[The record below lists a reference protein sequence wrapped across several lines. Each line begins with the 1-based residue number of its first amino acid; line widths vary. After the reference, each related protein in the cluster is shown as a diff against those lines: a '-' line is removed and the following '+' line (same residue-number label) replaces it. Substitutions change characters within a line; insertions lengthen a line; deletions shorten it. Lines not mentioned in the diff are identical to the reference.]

1 MSDEGFHEIQLNS
14 KQVIFICMAAALV
27 LVVAFLSGVLV
38 GRGVR
43 SEKDTPA
50 ADPVAAAAPVTS
62 DPVAGAPAPAATQ
75 VAPPPAAVP
84 PPTPDEDF
92 TYEKRLEGKEAPKE
106 TLQPM
111 TAPPPAAASLRD
123 AKDAAKPAKDAKAT
137 AKPAKDAKDAPKS
150 AKDAAAAKDAATA
163 KTSATEA
170 PKAGK
175 ADASSFPDPGGSGY
189 YLKIVAYR
197 DRAQAENVAQ
207 RLSGKGYRSYIV
219 PAGSLFSV
227 RVGKYKSR
235 KEADSARR
243 RLEKEE
249 QLKPLIS
256 H

>member
-14 KQVIFICMAAALV
+14 KQLIFLCMAAALV

-43 SEKDTPA
+43 SEKDAPA
-50 ADPVAAAAPVTS
+50 AEAVAAAVPVSS
-62 DPVAGAPAPAATQ
+62 DTATGAPIPASTQ
-75 VAPPPAAVP
+75 STAPPPAVA
-84 PPTPDEDF
+84 PPTPVDEDL

-111 TAPPPAAASLRD
+111 PPPAERAK
-123 AKDAAKPAKDAKAT
+123 AKDAPKPTKEAAKPAKEAAKPAKDA
-137 AKPAKDAKDAPKS
+137 
-150 AKDAAAAKDAATA
+150 AAAKASAPEPSKAAA
-163 KTSATEA
+163 
-170 PKAGK
+170 
-175 ADASSFPDPGGSGY
+175 SFPEPAGGGY

-197 DRAQAENVAQ
+197 DRAQAESVAR
-207 RLSGKGYRSYIV
+207 RLNGKGYSTYVV
-219 PAGSLFSV
+219 PAGSLHSV
-227 RVGKYKSR
+227 RVGKYRSR
-235 KEADSARR
+235 KEADSVRR

>member
-1 MSDEGFHEIQLNS
+1 MSDDGFHEIQLNS

-50 ADPVAAAAPVTS
+50 ADAVAAAAPVAS
-62 DPVAGAPAPAATQ
+62 EVVAGAPATTVTPAA
-75 VAPPPAAVP
+75 APPPAVA
-84 PPTPDEDF
+84 PPTPVDEDL
-92 TYEKRLEGKEAPKE
+92 TYEKRLEGKSAPKE

-111 TAPPPAAASLRD
+111 TPPPAPQAGARE
-123 AKDAAKPAKDAKAT
+123 AV
-137 AKPAKDAKDAPKS
+137 KPAKDAKDAAKPTKD
-150 AKDAAAAKDAATA
+150 AKDAAKPVKEAAAA
-163 KTSATEA
+163 KTSA
-170 PKAGK
+170 P
-175 ADASSFPDPGGSGY
+175 ADAARAAKSEGSSFPEPGGSGY

-197 DRAQAENVAQ
+197 DRAQAESVAQ

-219 PAGSLFSV
+219 PAGSLYSV

-235 KEADSARR
+235 READSIRR